1 MKAILR
7 EILITVLLA
16 LVIFLAIRST
26 VQTFV
31 VVYSSM
37 EPSFYEGQRLL
48 VNKAVYFFGEPARGD
63 VVIFKAP
70 ANRQGDFIKRI
81 IGLPGDTVE
90 VKNGAVYVNGS
101 KLHEP
106 YIRDLPSYTFGPEKI
121 PADNYFV
128 LGDNRNNSDD
138 SHTGYLVPRQDMI
151 GKAWLSTWPPNRWG
165 VVQNYPLKEQL
176 AGAISNQAKAI
187 Y

>member
-7 EILITVLLA
+7 EILITVVMA
-16 LVIFLAIRST
+16 LVIFFVIQST

-48 VNKAVYFFGEPARGD
+48 VNKAAYFFGEPARGD
-63 VVIFKAP
+63 VIIFKAP
-70 ANRQGDFIKRI
+70 GNRQGDFIKRI

-90 VKNGAVYVNGS
+90 VRDGAVYVNGS
-101 KLHEP
+101 RLYEP
-106 YIRDLPSYTFGPEKI
+106 YIKDIPRYILGPQKI

-138 SHTGYLVPRQDMI
+138 SHQGYLVPRENII
-151 GKAWLSTWPPNRWG
+151 GKSWLSTWPPNSWG
-165 VVQNYPLKEQL
+165 IVDNYPLKEQL
-176 AGAISNQAKAI
+176 ASSTSK
-187 Y
+187 